1 MLMKETV
8 DMNTLGKRLK
18 LARVA
23 CDLTIQQLS
32 ALSGVR
38 INHISRRENSDVT
51 AAPSAPRRQQAPQ
64 ATKPP
69 NQAPAAPQGHAG
81 RLGGCHHEH

>member
-32 ALSGVR
+32 ALSCVG
-38 INHISRRENSDVT
+38 INHSSRRENSDVT
-51 AAPSAPRRQQAPQ
+51 AAPSAPRGQQAPQ

>member
-1 MLMKETV
+1 MKETV
-8 DMNTLGKRLK
+8 DMNALGKRLK

-32 ALSGVR
+32 ALSGVG
-38 INHISRRENSDVT
+38 INHISHLENSDVT
-51 AAPSAPRRQQAPQ
+51 AACSAPRRQQAPQ

-69 NQAPAAPQGHAG
+69 TKRSRPRKAMPVG
-81 RLGGCHHEH
+81 

>member
-1 MLMKETV
+1 MKETI
-8 DMNTLGKRLK
+8 DMNALGKRLK

-32 ALSGVR
+32 ALSGVG
-38 INHISRRENSDVT
+38 INHISRLENSDVT
-51 AAPSAPRRQQAPQ
+51 AAPSAPRGQQTPQ

-69 NQAPAAPQGHAG
+69 TKRPRPPQGHAG